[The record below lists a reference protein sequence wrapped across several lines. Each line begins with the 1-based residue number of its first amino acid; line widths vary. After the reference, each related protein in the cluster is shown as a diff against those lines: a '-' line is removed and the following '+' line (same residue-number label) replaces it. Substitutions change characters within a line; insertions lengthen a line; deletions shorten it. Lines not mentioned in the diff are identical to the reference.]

1 MQNQKEFKDI
11 IDRIDDRTFVD
22 TFVRTIWAKQTEKEQ
37 EKEET
42 EDTNMQGFN
51 KPDGRFF
58 GKWIHRIDA
67 HNELPWIETINEM
80 RHRML
85 KYWGQF

>member
-22 TFVRTIWAKQTEKEQ
+22 TFVRELWKNQTDEEQ
-37 EKEET
+37 EDEMTKE
-42 EDTNMQGFN
+42 DNHKGFN

-58 GKWIHRIDA
+58 GKWVHRIDA
-67 HNELPWIETINEM
+67 HNELPWMETMREM